1 VRFQAVGQTF
11 QADTKRPARLE
22 SLTYKG
28 GATGYYV
35 EQSHHSALGIA
46 RGRAS
51 GSCSPCRVCILPKS
65 RGRGCNSSFR
75 RQFFASGRLPA
86 SLARGPRPG
95 LASVFRTGA
104 VLGLELN
111 CRVSGAELGS
121 ASSLTLR
128 VSVRAVS
135 HFSECGAADAS
146 PRRPSDGIFR
156 ETQCSAPR
164 LVISFEQSMPMI
176 FQSGIASR
184 KTLSAILS
192 ESGFVSGY

>member
-1 VRFQAVGQTF
+1 VRFQAVGQPY
-11 QADTKRPARLE
+11 QADTKRQVRLE

-28 GATGYYV
+28 GATGYV

-65 RGRGCNSSFR
+65 RSRGRKSSFR
-75 RQFFASGRLPA
+75 RQFFAPGRLPA
-86 SLARGPRPG
+86 SLARGPRSG
-95 LASVFRTGA
+95 LASILGPGP

-111 CRVSGAELGS
+111 SRVSATELGS

-128 VSVRAVS
+128 VGVRAAS
-135 HFSECGAADAS
+135 HFSECEAADAS
-146 PRRPSDGIFR
+146 PRRPSDGMFR

-164 LVISFEQSMPMI
+164 LLISFEQSMPTI
-176 FQSGIASR
+176 FQSGSASR
-184 KTLSAILS
+184 NTLSAILS
-192 ESGFVSGY
+192 KSGFVSGY

>member
-1 VRFQAVGQTF
+1 MRFQAVGQPF
-11 QADTKRPARLE
+11 QADIKRQVRLE

-28 GATGYYV
+28 GATGYV

-51 GSCSPCRVCILPKS
+51 GSDSPYRICILPKS
-65 RGRGCNSSFR
+65 RGWGRKSSFR

-86 SLARGPRPG
+86 SPAGSPRSCLAG
-95 LASVFRTGA
+95 VFRSGS

-111 CRVSGAELGS
+111 CRVSAAALGS

-128 VSVRAVS
+128 VSVRAAS
-135 HFSECGAADAS
+135 HFSEFGAADAS
-146 PRRPSDGIFR
+146 PRRPSDGMFR

-164 LVISFEQSMPMI
+164 LVISFEQSMPTI

-184 KTLSAILS
+184 NTLRAILS
-192 ESGFVSGY
+192 KSGFVSGY